1 MHKDIVFTYPP
12 EVEPLGSSPRCEVQ
26 GMLIP
31 KRVITVQGHPEF
43 NAEIVTELLEARHQ
57 QGIFGDKIYEDAMHR
72 VGREQDGVL
81 VSGVFLKFL
90 LDRL

>member
-1 MHKDIVFTYPP
+1 MHKDIVYTYPP

-31 KRVITVQGHPEF
+31 RRLITIQGHPEF
-43 NAEIVTELLEARHQ
+43 NAEIVTELLEARHE
-57 QGIFGDKIYEDAMHR
+57 QGIFDDKTYEDAMRR
-72 VGREQDGVL
+72 VETDQDGVL